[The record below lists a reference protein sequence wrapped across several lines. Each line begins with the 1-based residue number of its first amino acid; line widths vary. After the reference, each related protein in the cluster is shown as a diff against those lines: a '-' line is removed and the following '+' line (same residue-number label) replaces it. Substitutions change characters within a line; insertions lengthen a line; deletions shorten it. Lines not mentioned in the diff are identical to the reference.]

1 MEKPSQSF
9 TLIDDLI
16 RLSRKHKTSEE
27 FRNFIEFIGR
37 FPDYAF
43 YNRML
48 VYLQNPAVTLFGS
61 HTFWDNCFK
70 RKVKDN
76 ARPYIVLM
84 PFGPV
89 GLVFDIMDTEGDI
102 DPKELLDQVTK
113 GGPFSAEGNFTSEQ
127 LNAVIKEISKWGIET
142 SFEEVNYFKAGMVTI
157 SENGK
162 IIISLRKDLKPVE
175 NFVTLLHELGHLF
188 AGHLGGMRLIN
199 KKQQEKIV
207 KSLDGD
213 CQVWLSGVQL
223 ALEEFSGI
231 DLLPSRILLCGG
243 GSMLPDIKKL
253 LEDSD
258 WVEDLPFAK
267 KPKVS
272 FIHPRDVANVIDETQ
287 SLDDAQDITPMAL
300 ANMAIDLAGTP
311 SVITGAM
318 DKIVDSLKE

>member
-1 MEKPSQSF
+1 MKKPSQSF

-16 RLSRKHKTSEE
+16 RLSRKHKSSEE
-27 FRNFIEFIGR
+27 FKNFIEFIGR

-102 DPKELLDQVTK
+102 DPKELLDQVTN

-142 SFEEVNYFKAGMVTI
+142 SFEEVNYFKAGRVTI
-157 SENGK
+157 RENGK
-162 IIISLRKDLKPVE
+162 IIISLRKDLEPVK

-199 KKQQEKIV
+199 KEKQEKEQNEKKQKTNKKKKNREYVSIY
-207 KSLDGD
+207 SH
-213 CQVWLSGVQL
+213 
-223 ALEEFSGI
+223 
-231 DLLPSRILLCGG
+231 
-243 GSMLPDIKKL
+243 DI
-253 LEDSD
+253 S
-258 WVEDLPFAK
+258 
-267 KPKVS
+267 
-272 FIHPRDVANVIDETQ
+272 H
-287 SLDDAQDITPMAL
+287 DAQEIEAETISWLICRRFRIVTKSAEY
-300 ANMAIDLAGTP
+300 LAGYDLNDNILHEINHEGMIKAADLIYQLFCKDIAVSKQNKNLP
-311 SVITGAM
+311 MEKEHKNEV
-318 DKIVDSLKE
+318 SLSLLWLP

>member
-27 FRNFIEFIGR
+27 FKNFIEFIGR

-102 DPKELLDQVTK
+102 DPKELLDQVTN
-113 GGPFSAEGNFTSEQ
+113 GGPFSAEGDFTSEQ
-127 LNAVIKEISKWGIET
+127 LNTVIKEISKWGIET

-162 IIISLRKDLKPVE
+162 IIISLRKDLEPVK

-199 KKQQEKIV
+199 KEKQEKEQNEKKQNTNKKKKNREYVSIY
-207 KSLDGD
+207 SH
-213 CQVWLSGVQL
+213 
-223 ALEEFSGI
+223 
-231 DLLPSRILLCGG
+231 
-243 GSMLPDIKKL
+243 DI
-253 LEDSD
+253 S
-258 WVEDLPFAK
+258 
-267 KPKVS
+267 
-272 FIHPRDVANVIDETQ
+272 H
-287 SLDDAQDITPMAL
+287 DAQEIEAETISWLICRRFRIVTKSAEY
-300 ANMAIDLAGTP
+300 LAGYDLNDNILHEINHEGMIKAADLIYQLFCKDIAVSKQNKNLP
-311 SVITGAM
+311 MEKEHKNEV
-318 DKIVDSLKE
+318 SLSLLWLP